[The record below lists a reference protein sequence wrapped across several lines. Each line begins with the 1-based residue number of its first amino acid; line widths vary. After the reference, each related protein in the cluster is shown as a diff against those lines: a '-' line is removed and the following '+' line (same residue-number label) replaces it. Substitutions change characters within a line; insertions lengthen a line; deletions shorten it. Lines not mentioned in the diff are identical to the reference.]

1 MTLHIETFNLG
12 PLQTNAYLLTGPVEG
27 KAVIIDPGMNPGPLL
42 KRIADLEIE
51 AILLTHA
58 HFDHMGGVEE
68 IRKLKGCPVYL
79 HSIESDWLTS
89 PKLNGSLMWPQ
100 VSAPLSTEP
109 AEFDLADGLELKL
122 VGHTFK
128 VYHTPGHS
136 PGSVSFLIENDLF
149 SGDVLFRLGVGR
161 TDLPGG
167 RERDLWDSIQNTLY
181 TFPDEVVVYPGHGP
195 RTTIGYEKQRNP
207 YVSASR

>member
-58 HFDHMGGVEE
+58 HFDHMAGVEE

-79 HSIESDWLTS
+79 HTLESEWL
-89 PKLNGSLMWPQ
+89 
-100 VSAPLSTEP
+100 
-109 AEFDLADGLELKL
+109 
-122 VGHTFK
+122 
-128 VYHTPGHS
+128 
-136 PGSVSFLIENDLF
+136 
-149 SGDVLFRLGVGR
+149 
-161 TDLPGG
+161 
-167 RERDLWDSIQNTLY
+167 
-181 TFPDEVVVYPGHGP
+181 
-195 RTTIGYEKQRNP
+195 
-207 YVSASR
+207 

>member
-79 HSIESDWLTS
+79 HSIESDWLTN

-100 VSAPLSTEP
+100 VSAPLSTGP
-109 AEFDLADGLELKL
+109 AEFDLADGLELQL

-136 PGSVSFLIENDLF
+136 PGSVSFRSGNDLF

-167 RERDLWDSIQNTLY
+167 RERDLVDSIQNTLY

-207 YVSASR
+207 YVSSSR